1 MRILSLFV
9 LLVFSF
15 LTISASA
22 EVVGNEV
29 EYTSDG
35 VTMKGYMAYDDSVE
49 GKRPG
54 VLVVHEWWG
63 HNAYAR
69 TRAEK
74 LAALGY
80 TALAV
85 DMYGDGKTADHPE
98 KAGELSGAVMSNMD
112 VAEARF
118 KAAMDYLNQQPTVN
132 PEYTAA
138 IGYCFGGG
146 IVLNMALRGVDM
158 DGVASFHGILPQ
170 EAPENTK
177 PTADIVVFHGSDD
190 PFAPKEQFDKF
201 KKIMQDTGANYEIVV
216 YPGVKH
222 SFTNPDADKYGKQF
236 DLPLVYDKDADE
248 KSWEQTQ
255 AFLNR
260 IFQPENN

>member
-1 MRILSLFV
+1 MRISSLFV

-15 LTISASA
+15 LTITASA
-22 EVVGNEV
+22 KVVGNEV

-63 HNAYAR
+63 HNDYAR
-69 TRAEK
+69 ARADK

-98 KAGELSGAVMSNMD
+98 KALELSGAVMSNLDM
-112 VAEARF
+112 AEKRF
-118 KAAMDYLNQQPTVN
+118 QAAMDYLKQQPTVN
-132 PEYTAA
+132 PEYMAA

-146 IVLNMALRGVDM
+146 VVLNMALRGVDL

-170 EAPENTK
+170 EAPENAK
-177 PTADIVVFHGSDD
+177 PTADIVVFHGGDD
-190 PFAPKEQFDKF
+190 PFVPRDKFDKF

>member
-1 MRILSLFV
+1 MRLFTIIL

-15 LTISASA
+15 LTVTASA
-22 EVVGNEV
+22 KVVGSEV
-29 EYTSDG
+29 EYESDG
-35 VTMKGYMAYDDSVE
+35 TTLKGYLTYDDSIE

-69 TRAEK
+69 SRADK

-85 DMYGDGKTADHPE
+85 DMYGDGQTADHPK
-98 KAGELSGAVMSNMD
+98 KAGELSGAVMGNLD
-112 VAEARF
+112 LAEKKF
-118 KAAMDYLNQQPTVN
+118 QAAMDFLKAQPTVN
-132 PEYTAA
+132 PDHIAA

-146 IVLNMALRGVDM
+146 VVLNMALRGVDL
-158 DGVASFHGILPQ
+158 DGTASFHGLLPQ
-170 EAPENTK
+170 EAPENAK
-177 PTADIVVFHGSDD
+177 PVADIIVFHGGDD
-190 PFAPKEQFDKF
+190 PFVSKEQFDKF
-201 KKIMQDTGANYEIVV
+201 KQIMEDTGANYEIIV

-236 DLPLVYDKDADE
+236 DMPLVYDKDADE

-255 AFLNR
+255 VFLKR

>member
-15 LTISASA
+15 LTITASA
-22 EVVGNEV
+22 KVVGNEV
-29 EYTSDG
+29 EYTFDG

-63 HNAYAR
+63 HNEYAR
-69 TRAEK
+69 ARADK

-85 DMYGDGKTADHPE
+85 DMYGDGKTVDHPA
-98 KAGELSGAVMSNMD
+98 KARELSGAVMGNMD

-170 EAPENTK
+170 EAPENAK
-177 PTADIVVFHGSDD
+177 PRADIVVFHGGDD
-190 PFAPKEQFDKF
+190 PFVPREQFDKF

-236 DLPLVYDKDADE
+236 NMPLVYDKDADE